1 MTSGIEIEGIMFDAG
16 DAARGSI
23 SHGSDA
29 SDAHSRTM
37 SADLQED
44 ELAFDRSL
52 RPKYLKDYLGQEK
65 IKESLAIL
73 IQAAQARG
81 EAADHIL
88 FSGPPGLGKTTLAT
102 VVANEMGANIKTT
115 SGPAI
120 ERTGDL
126 AAILTNLE
134 EGDVLFI
141 DEIHRMNRMVEEVL
155 YPALEDYALDIVVGK
170 GPAARSIRL
179 DLPHFTLIG
188 ATTRTGLLTGPLR
201 DRFGIAFRLQYYTPE
216 ELASIVRR
224 SASIL
229 GVSIHPDGALEIA
242 RRSRGT
248 PRLANRLL
256 KRVRDWAQVR
266 GDGIITEDVAA
277 EALYFFEVDALGLD
291 AMDNRIL
298 EMLAV
303 QFGGRPVGLT
313 TLASALSEEPDTLED
328 VYEPFLMQQGL
339 IIRTPKGRQAT
350 ARAYE
355 HLGIVAPDGA

>member
-1 MTSGIEIEGIMFDAG
+1 MFDA
-16 DAARGSI
+16 AAQLSGS
-23 SHGSDA
+23 A
-29 SDAHSRTM
+29 SAQGGANPASRAL
-37 SADLQED
+37 SAELQEED
-44 ELAFDRSL
+44 LTFDRSL
-52 RPKYLKDYLGQEK
+52 RPKFLKDYLGQEK
-65 IKESLAIL
+65 VKESLAIM
-73 IQAAQARG
+73 IEAAQARG

-102 VVANEMGANIKTT
+102 VVANELGANIKTT

-155 YPALEDYALDIVVGK
+155 YPALEDFALDIVVGK

-179 DLPHFTLIG
+179 DLPRFTLIG

-216 ELASIVRR
+216 ELAAIVMR
-224 SASIL
+224 SAAIL
-229 GVSIHPDGALEIA
+229 DVDIEEDGALEIA

-266 GDGIITEDVAA
+266 GDGCITEDVAA
-277 EALYFFEVDALGLD
+277 QALSFFEVDSLGLD

-339 IIRTPKGRQAT
+339 MIRTPKGRQAT
-350 ARAYE
+350 ARTYE
-355 HLGIVAPDGA
+355 HIGMVPPEGF

>member
-1 MTSGIEIEGIMFDAG
+1 MTAGIEIEGIMFDAG
-16 DAARGSI
+16 SHP
-23 SHGSDA
+23 HGSLAGQDGLDA
-29 SDAHSRTM
+29 RDRTM
-37 SADLQED
+37 SAELQEED
-44 ELAFDRSL
+44 LSFDRSL
-52 RPKYLKDYLGQEK
+52 RPKFLKDYLGQEK
-65 IKESLAIL
+65 VKESLAIM
-73 IQAAQARG
+73 IEAAQARG
-81 EAADHIL
+81 EAPDHIL
-88 FSGPPGLGKTTLAT
+88 FSGPPGLGKTTLAA
-102 VVANEMGANIKTT
+102 VVANELGANIKTT

-134 EGDVLFI
+134 AGDVLFI

-155 YPALEDYALDIVVGK
+155 YPALEDFALDIVVGK

-179 DLPHFTLIG
+179 DLPRFTLIG

-216 ELASIVRR
+216 ELAAIVMR
-224 SASIL
+224 SAAIL
-229 GVSIHPDGALEIA
+229 DVDIEEDGALEIA

-266 GDGIITEDVAA
+266 GDGCITEDVAA
-277 EALYFFEVDALGLD
+277 QALSFFEVDSLGLD

-339 IIRTPKGRQAT
+339 MIRTPKGRQAT
-350 ARAYE
+350 ARTYE
-355 HLGIVAPDGA
+355 HIGMVPPEGF

>member
-1 MTSGIEIEGIMFDAG
+1 MFDAG

-141 DEIHRMNRMVEEVL
+141 DEILRMNRMV
-155 YPALEDYALDIVVGK
+155 
-170 GPAARSIRL
+170 
-179 DLPHFTLIG
+179 
-188 ATTRTGLLTGPLR
+188 
-201 DRFGIAFRLQYYTPE
+201 
-216 ELASIVRR
+216 
-224 SASIL
+224 
-229 GVSIHPDGALEIA
+229 
-242 RRSRGT
+242 
-248 PRLANRLL
+248 
-256 KRVRDWAQVR
+256 
-266 GDGIITEDVAA
+266 
-277 EALYFFEVDALGLD
+277 
-291 AMDNRIL
+291 
-298 EMLAV
+298 
-303 QFGGRPVGLT
+303 
-313 TLASALSEEPDTLED
+313 
-328 VYEPFLMQQGL
+328 
-339 IIRTPKGRQAT
+339 
-350 ARAYE
+350 
-355 HLGIVAPDGA
+355 

>member
-1 MTSGIEIEGIMFDAG
+1 MTSGVEIEGLVFDAG
-16 DAARGSI
+16 TTP
-23 SHGSDA
+23 HGSLSHDA
-29 SDAHSRTM
+29 DAQTRAV
-37 SADLQED
+37 SANLQEED
-44 ELAFDRSL
+44 LSFDRSL
-52 RPKYLKDYLGQEK
+52 RPKFLHDYLGQEK
-65 IKESLAIL
+65 VKESLAIM
-73 IQAAQARG
+73 IEAAQARG
-81 EAADHIL
+81 EAPDHIL

-102 VVANEMGANIKTT
+102 VVANELGANIKTT

-134 EGDVLFI
+134 QGDVLFI

-155 YPALEDYALDIVVGK
+155 YPALEDFALDIVVGK

-179 DLPHFTLIG
+179 DLPRFTLIG

-201 DRFGIAFRLQYYTPE
+201 DRFGIAFRLQYYSPE
-216 ELASIVRR
+216 ELAAIVNR
-224 SASIL
+224 SAAIL
-229 GVSIHPDGALEIA
+229 DVDIAPDGALEIA

-266 GDGIITEDVAA
+266 GDGRITEDVAA
-277 EALYFFEVDALGLD
+277 QALCFFEVDSLGLD

-355 HLGIVAPDGA
+355 HLGMVAPEGL